1 MSTGS
6 STTAPIPPH
15 PPRITAVL
23 PCFNHEVYL
32 ERRIDSVLRQTLP
45 VSEILFLDDASS
57 DGSVPLARRLLAA
70 ATVPVR
76 FLLRTTNSGSPFV
89 QWNEGVKQASG
100 DYVWIAETDDAC
112 DDCLLERLWAPLA
125 ACDGLLAF
133 AQSRLVDADGA
144 SHGTA
149 LLFTDRYWPG
159 VFAADLQLSGA
170 AFTARF
176 LTAQNVIYN
185 ASSVLFRR
193 SAFLAAGL
201 ANPSMRFCGDWDLW
215 LRLLA
220 TGGDVAFVAD
230 PLNQFRNHD
239 HTTRARGHTAE
250 VQAEYMACRLT
261 AALIAEASPGGAPEQ
276 CHLGALSLF
285 VRQLRGRRDLLPPLR
300 TVMPQAA
307 RDARRHYERL
317 QRVPRL
323 GVSAWYLIDHFPA
336 IDRFT
341 VRLGLLRQR
350 LLRFLVP
357 TGH

>member
-1 MSTGS
+1 MSPGLFT
-6 STTAPIPPH
+6 PP
-15 PPRITAVL
+15 PPPSITAVL
-23 PCFNHEVYL
+23 PCFNHQRYL

-45 VSEILFLDDASS
+45 VSEILFLDDASR
-57 DGSVPLARRLLAA
+57 DGSVALARRLLAA

-76 FLLRTTNSGSPFV
+76 FLVRHTNSGSPFA
-89 QWNEGVKQASG
+89 QWNEGVQQASG
-100 DYVWIAETDDAC
+100 NYVWIAETDDAC
-112 DDCLLERLWAPLA
+112 DDRLLERLWGPLA

-133 AQSRLVDADGA
+133 AQSRLVDAEDRD
-144 SHGTA
+144 HGTA

-159 VFAADLQLSGA
+159 VFAADLQLSGT
-170 AFTARF
+170 AFNARF
-176 LTAQNVIYN
+176 LTAQNVIFN

-220 TGGDVAFVAD
+220 TGGDVVFVAE
-230 PLNQFRNHD
+230 PLNRFRNHD

-261 AALIAEASPGGAPEQ
+261 AALLAEAPPGRPPEQ
-276 CHLGALSLF
+276 CDLGALSLLG
-285 VRQLRGRRDLLPPLR
+285 RRLRGRPDLLPLLR
-300 TVMPQAA
+300 TVGPQAA
-307 RDARRHYERL
+307 PDARRHYERL

-323 GVSAWYLIDHFPA
+323 GATLWHLIAHFDA

-350 LLRFLVP
+350 LRRLLLR